1 MKNNHKKAVAVLC
14 GTMMAASLS
23 LTACGGASTA
33 ESVDLREVPLD
44 TILEKAKAEGQ
55 INSVGMPDDWAN
67 WRGSWA
73 AVSEK
78 YGLTHEDTDMSSAE
92 ELSTFE
98 TEKDAATK
106 DIGDV
111 GQAFGPTAV
120 EMDVVQPYKA
130 STWDSIPDWAKDP
143 DGKWCISYVGTMSAM
158 VNADRVSTTI
168 DSWQALKDS
177 GATITIGD
185 VVRGASAQMAVL
197 SCAYALGGGMDSGP
211 HLRHGENLLSLTE
224 LDHFTHQEERGLVGD
239 SRCLLHVM
247 CYHDNS
253 IVLFQFHRK
262 VFDF

>member
-23 LTACGGASTA
+23 LTACGGASAA

-44 TILEKAKAEGQ
+44 TILEKAKEEGQ

-120 EMDVVQPYKA
+120 EMDVVQPRTRTA
-130 STWDSIPDWAKDP
+130 S
-143 DGKWCISYVGTMSAM
+143 
-158 VNADRVSTTI
+158 
-168 DSWQALKDS
+168 
-177 GATITIGD
+177 
-185 VVRGASAQMAVL
+185 GASATW
-197 SCAYALGGGMDSGP
+197 AL
-211 HLRHGENLLSLTE
+211 
-224 LDHFTHQEERGLVGD
+224 
-239 SRCLLHVM
+239 
-247 CYHDNS
+247 
-253 IVLFQFHRK
+253 
-262 VFDF
+262 

>member
-130 STWDSIPDWAKDP
+130 STWDSIP
-143 DGKWCISYVGTMSAM
+143 
-158 VNADRVSTTI
+158 
-168 DSWQALKDS
+168 
-177 GATITIGD
+177 IGP
-185 VVRGASAQMAVL
+185 RTRTASGASATWA
-197 SCAYALGGGMDSGP
+197 P
-211 HLRHGENLLSLTE
+211 
-224 LDHFTHQEERGLVGD
+224 
-239 SRCLLHVM
+239 
-247 CYHDNS
+247 
-253 IVLFQFHRK
+253 
-262 VFDF
+262 

>member
-44 TILEKAKAEGQ
+44 TILEKAKEEGQ

-177 GATITIGD
+177 APPSPLATWCA
-185 VVRGASAQMAVL
+185 VRPPRWRCCPAPMRWAAAWTTWIQLSTSLKKWPRRAAWMPAPTVRSAWTAPR
-197 SCAYALGGGMDSGP
+197 S
-211 HLRHGENLLSLTE
+211 
-224 LDHFTHQEERGLVGD
+224 
-239 SRCLLHVM
+239 M
-247 CYHDNS
+247 CC
-253 IVLFQFHRK
+253 
-262 VFDF
+262 

>member
-92 ELSTFE
+92 ELSTF
-98 TEKDAATK
+98 
-106 DIGDV
+106 
-111 GQAFGPTAV
+111 
-120 EMDVVQPYKA
+120 
-130 STWDSIPDWAKDP
+130 
-143 DGKWCISYVGTMSAM
+143 
-158 VNADRVSTTI
+158 
-168 DSWQALKDS
+168 
-177 GATITIGD
+177 
-185 VVRGASAQMAVL
+185 
-197 SCAYALGGGMDSGP
+197 
-211 HLRHGENLLSLTE
+211 
-224 LDHFTHQEERGLVGD
+224 
-239 SRCLLHVM
+239 
-247 CYHDNS
+247 
-253 IVLFQFHRK
+253 
-262 VFDF
+262 